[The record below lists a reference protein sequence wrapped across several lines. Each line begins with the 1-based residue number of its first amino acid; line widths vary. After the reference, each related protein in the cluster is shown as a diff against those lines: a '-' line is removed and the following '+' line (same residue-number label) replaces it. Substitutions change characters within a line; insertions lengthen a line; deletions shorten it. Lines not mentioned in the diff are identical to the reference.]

1 MIVHAIYVFMRFFAC
16 FELNDP
22 APVQGLR
29 RIDAYPDSLKPIVG
43 ILASFDGPYGGFVGW
58 VDVDGEAI
66 VMMDVQSPAL
76 KPFQVD
82 QITNVLLL
90 LLVVDLVPTVE
101 ALYQLFL

>member
-1 MIVHAIYVFMRFFAC
+1 
-16 FELNDP
+16 
-22 APVQGLR
+22 
-29 RIDAYPDSLKPIVG
+29 
-43 ILASFDGPYGGFVGW
+43 
-58 VDVDGEAI
+58 
-66 VMMDVQSPAL
+66 MMDVQSPAL